1 MFSPRRDIPKR
12 FRHTTE
18 KGHRA
23 YMEQIAKLIGDD
35 LQRLEESI
43 DKLLTTR
50 VSFIREVVHHIIKSG
65 GKRIRPILV
74 ILSAKMSGCT
84 DYRHIPYAAI
94 VEFIHTATLLH
105 DDVVDNARTRRGS
118 PTANTLWGNE
128 PSVLVGDFLF
138 SKSFDLMVAD
148 RNSEILAVMSK
159 VTTALAEGEIME
171 LLKTSDIETT
181 EEDYYEIIA
190 NKTAVLLSAA
200 CEVGAI
206 LGAVDD
212 IKRDALN
219 KFGYHFGMAF
229 QLTDDVLDY
238 VSKGATLGKDTGS
251 DLKEGKITLPLIY
264 ALKSAT
270 ADEHKVIGD
279 SISKPRMTQKDYG
292 KVRSVIKR
300 RGGIEYAIQ
309 ASRTH
314 IEQAVSF
321 LNIFPPSPYRQALA
335 GLAAYVTERET

>member
-1 MFSPRRDIPKR
+1 
-12 FRHTTE
+12 
-18 KGHRA
+18 
-23 YMEQIAKLIGDD
+23 MENISKLIGDD

-74 ILSAKMSGCT
+74 ILSAKMSGSA

-105 DDVVDNARTRRGS
+105 DDVVDNARTRRGAL
-118 PTANTLWGNE
+118 TANTLWGNE

-148 RNSEILAVMSK
+148 QNTEVLAVMSR

-171 LLKTSDIETT
+171 LLKTSDVETT
-181 EEDYYEIIA
+181 EDDYYEIIA

-206 LGAVDD
+206 LGGVDRD
-212 IKRDALN
+212 KRDALN

-238 VSKGATLGKDTGS
+238 VSKGTTLGKDAGS
-251 DLKEGKITLPLIY
+251 DLKEGKITLPLIH

-270 ADEHKVIGD
+270 PDERKVVVD
-279 SISKPRMTQKDYG
+279 SISKPRMTQKDYR
-292 KVRSVIKR
+292 KVRNIIKR
-300 RGGIEYAIQ
+300 RGGIEYAVQ
-309 ASRTH
+309 ASKGH
-314 IEQAVSF
+314 AEQAISF
-321 LNIFPPSPYRQALA
+321 LNVFPASPYRDALA
-335 GLAAYVTERET
+335 GLADYVTKRET

>member
-1 MFSPRRDIPKR
+1 
-12 FRHTTE
+12 
-18 KGHRA
+18 
-23 YMEQIAKLIGDD
+23 MENIAKLIGDD

-74 ILSAKMSGCT
+74 ILSAKMSGCA

-105 DDVVDNARTRRGS
+105 DDVVDNAKTRRGS

-138 SKSFDLMVAD
+138 SKSFDLMVSD
-148 RNSEILAVMSK
+148 QNSAVLAVMSR

-171 LLKTSDIETT
+171 LLKTSDVETT
-181 EEDYYEIIA
+181 EDDYYEIIA

-206 LGAVDD
+206 LGGVDQD
-212 IKRDALN
+212 KRKALN
-219 KFGYHFGMAF
+219 RFGYHFGMAF

-238 VSKGATLGKDTGS
+238 VSKGTTLGKDAGS
-251 DLKEGKITLPLIY
+251 DLKEGKITLPLIH

-270 ADEHKVIGD
+270 PEERTVVTD
-279 SISKPRMTQKDYG
+279 SINKPRMTQKDYR
-292 KVRSVIKR
+292 KILNMIKR
-300 RGGIEYAIQ
+300 RGGIEYTVQ
-309 ASRTH
+309 ASKNH
-314 IEQAVSF
+314 AEQAMSF
-321 LNIFPPSPYRQALA
+321 LNAFPPSPYRDAMT
-335 GLAAYVTERET
+335 GLAQYVTKRET

>member
-1 MFSPRRDIPKR
+1 
-12 FRHTTE
+12 
-18 KGHRA
+18 
-23 YMEQIAKLIGDD
+23 MENIANLIGDD
-35 LQRLEESI
+35 LRRLEESI

-118 PTANTLWGNE
+118 LTANTLWGNE

-148 RNSEILAVMSK
+148 RNTEILAVMSK

-171 LLKTSDIETT
+171 LLKTSDVETT
-181 EEDYYEIIA
+181 EDDYYEIIA

-206 LGAVDD
+206 LGDVDKV
-212 IKRDALN
+212 KRNALN

-238 VSKGATLGKDTGS
+238 VSKGSKLGKDAGS
-251 DLKEGKITLPLIY
+251 DLKEGKITLPLIH
-264 ALKSAT
+264 ALKSAGP
-270 ADEHKVIGD
+270 DERQAIVD
-279 SISKPRMTQKDYG
+279 AISKPRMTQKDFR
-292 KVRSVIKR
+292 KVTSIINRQ
-300 RGGIEYAIQ
+300 GGIEYAAQ
-309 ASRTH
+309 ASINH
-314 IEQAVSF
+314 IEKAIAF
-321 LNIFPPSPYRQALA
+321 LNVFPASPYRDALA
-335 GLAAYVTERET
+335 GLAEYVTKRET

>member
-1 MFSPRRDIPKR
+1 
-12 FRHTTE
+12 
-18 KGHRA
+18 
-23 YMEQIAKLIGDD
+23 MENIAKLIGDD

-74 ILSAKMSGCT
+74 ILSARMSGCA
-84 DYRHIPYAAI
+84 DYRHVPYAAI

-118 PTANTLWGNE
+118 LTANTLWGNE

-148 RNSEILAVMSK
+148 QNAEVLSVMSR

-181 EEDYYEIIA
+181 EDEYYEIIE

-206 LGAVDD
+206 LGGVDKV
-212 IKRDALN
+212 KRNALN

-238 VSKGATLGKDTGS
+238 VSKGTKLGKDAGS
-251 DLKEGKITLPLIY
+251 DLKEGKITLPLIH
-264 ALKSAT
+264 ALKSAD
-270 ADEHKVIGD
+270 ADERQIIIDDVK
-279 SISKPRMTQKDYG
+279 KARMTQKDFR
-292 KVRSVIKR
+292 KVRSIIKKH
-300 RGGIEYAIQ
+300 GGIEYSVK
-309 ASRTH
+309 ASKSH
-314 IEQAVSF
+314 IEHAISF
-321 LNIFPPSPYRQALA
+321 LNAFPISPYRDALA
-335 GLAAYVTERET
+335 GLAEYVTKRET

>member
-1 MFSPRRDIPKR
+1 
-12 FRHTTE
+12 
-18 KGHRA
+18 
-23 YMEQIAKLIGDD
+23 METIARLIGND

-74 ILSAKMSGCT
+74 ILSARLSGCE

-118 PTANTLWGNE
+118 LTANTLWGNE
-128 PSVLVGDFLF
+128 ASVLVGDFLF

-148 RNSEILAVMSK
+148 ENSQILAVMSK

-206 LGAVDD
+206 LGGVDST
-212 IKRDALN
+212 KRDALN

-238 VSKGATLGKDTGS
+238 VSRGSKLGKDAGT
-251 DLKEGKITLPLIY
+251 DLKEGKITLPLIQG
-264 ALKSAT
+264 LKSAT
-270 ADEHKVIGD
+270 EEERQAIVTVMN
-279 SISKPRMTQKDYG
+279 KPRMTQKDFR
-292 KVRSVIKR
+292 KVRTFIARK
-300 RGGIEYAIQ
+300 GGIDYTVQ
-309 ASRTH
+309 ASRRH
-314 IEQAVSF
+314 IEQAIAC
-321 LNIFPPSPYRQALA
+321 LNIFPASPFRDALA
-335 GLAAYVTERET
+335 GLAAYVTNRET

>member
-1 MFSPRRDIPKR
+1 
-12 FRHTTE
+12 
-18 KGHRA
+18 
-23 YMEQIAKLIGDD
+23 MENIAKLIGDD
-35 LQRLEESI
+35 LQRLEKSI

-74 ILSAKMSGCT
+74 ILSARLSGCT
-84 DYRHIPYAAI
+84 DYRHISYAAI

-118 PTANTLWGNE
+118 LTANTLWGNE

-148 RNSEILAVMSK
+148 QNTEILAVMSK

-171 LLKTSDIETT
+171 LLKTSDIGTT
-181 EEDYYEIIA
+181 EDEYYEIIA

-206 LGAVDD
+206 LGGVDGV
-212 IKRDALN
+212 KRNALN

-238 VSKGATLGKDTGS
+238 VSKGSKLGKDAGT
-251 DLKEGKITLPLIY
+251 DLKEGKITLPLIH
-264 ALKSAT
+264 ALKSAG
-270 ADEHKVIGD
+270 ADERQAIVDDIN
-279 SISKPRMTQKDYG
+279 KPRMTQKDFR
-292 KVRSVIKR
+292 KVRSIISR
-300 RGGIEYAIQ
+300 QGGIEYTVQ
-309 ASRTH
+309 ASKDH
-314 IEQAVSF
+314 IERATSF
-321 LNIFPPSPYRQALA
+321 LNVFPASPYRDALA
-335 GLAAYVTERET
+335 RLAEFVTKRET

>member
-1 MFSPRRDIPKR
+1 
-12 FRHTTE
+12 
-18 KGHRA
+18 
-23 YMEQIAKLIGDD
+23 METIARLIGDD
-35 LQRLEESI
+35 LQRLEKSI

-74 ILSAKMSGCT
+74 ILSAKLSGCT

-118 PTANTLWGNE
+118 LTANTLWGNE

-148 RNSEILAVMSK
+148 QNADILAVMSK

-206 LGAVDD
+206 LGLVDEG
-212 IKRDALN
+212 KRNALS

-238 VSKGATLGKDTGS
+238 VSKGSKLGKDAGT
-251 DLKEGKITLPLIY
+251 DLKEGKITLPLIH
-264 ALKSAT
+264 ALRSAT
-270 ADEHKVIGD
+270 DEEREAIVTVIN
-279 SISKPRMTQKDYG
+279 KPRMTRMDFQ
-292 KVRSVIKR
+292 KVRTFIAGK
-300 RGGIEYAIQ
+300 GGIDYTVQ
-309 ASRTH
+309 ASKNH
-314 IEQAVSF
+314 IEQGIACLTV
-321 LNIFPPSPYRQALA
+321 FPASPYRDALA
-335 GLAAYVTERET
+335 GLAEYVTKRET